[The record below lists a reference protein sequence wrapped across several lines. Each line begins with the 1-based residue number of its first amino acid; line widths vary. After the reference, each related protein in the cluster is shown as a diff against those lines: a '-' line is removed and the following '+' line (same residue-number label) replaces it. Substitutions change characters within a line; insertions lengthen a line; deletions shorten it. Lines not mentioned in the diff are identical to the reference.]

1 MTKEI
6 RKYLAFIL
14 TLVTQDNPATNWR
27 LIERELLIRIG
38 FYQHE
43 RLIHLL
49 VMLAF
54 AAFTAVALILAV
66 MIQTPLYFV
75 LAALFL
81 ILLVPYIGHYFFL
94 ENAVQKLYKQYYIIK
109 DKGLL

>member
-6 RKYLAFIL
+6 RQYLAFIL
-14 TLVTQDNPATNWR
+14 ALIERNDPKEDWR
-27 LIERELLIRIG
+27 NIERELLIRIG

-43 RLIHLL
+43 RLVHLL

-54 AAFTAVALILAV
+54 AAFTAVALILAII
-66 MIQTPLYFV
+66 IQTPVYFV

-81 ILLVPYIGHYFFL
+81 ILLIPYIGHYYFL
-94 ENAVQKLYKQYYIIK
+94 ENSVQKLYRQYYIIK
-109 DKGLL
+109 DKS

>member
-6 RKYLAFIL
+6 RKYLACIL
-14 TLVTQDNPATNWR
+14 TLLAQDAATTDWR
-27 LIERELLIRIG
+27 MVERELLVRIG

-54 AAFTAVALILAV
+54 AVFTAIALVLAV
-66 MIQTPLYFV
+66 IIPKPLYFV

-81 ILLVPYIGHYFFL
+81 ILLIPYIGHYFFL